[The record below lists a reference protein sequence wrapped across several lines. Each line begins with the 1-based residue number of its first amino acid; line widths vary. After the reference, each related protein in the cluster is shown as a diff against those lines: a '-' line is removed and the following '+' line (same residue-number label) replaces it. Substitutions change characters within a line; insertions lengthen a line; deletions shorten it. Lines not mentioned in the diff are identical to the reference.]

1 MNSGARDSEAAAAAP
16 LGIRALGRLEK
27 RTRVA
32 EAAQAVFRE
41 KGYEAAGMR
50 LIAARAGV
58 SIGTVFE
65 FAKDKRSLL
74 LLVFGRNLELCTQR
88 AVATLDRNASLV
100 DQLIHVYRERYNFF
114 YDDINISLP
123 LQREVSFF
131 FPDDETQDPESPIA
145 QYLEKRAAGRAHIVK
160 IIEDQQTAGFVDAA
174 YDARDIAA
182 MVIAIH
188 QVEMRDW
195 LGKKHHSVAAGL
207 ERLRHI
213 LSLALMGVM
222 TASRKSKE
230 S

>member
-1 MNSGARDSEAAAAAP
+1 LNPEAHEPQSGAVQP

-74 LLVFGRNLELCTQR
+74 LLVFGHNLELCTQR
-88 AVATLDRNASLV
+88 AVATLDRDASLV
-100 DQLIHVYRERYNFF
+100 DQLVHIYREH
-114 YDDINISLP
+114 
-123 LQREVSFF
+123 RELSFF
-131 FPDDETQDPESPIA
+131 FPDDKTQDPESPIA
-145 QYLEKRAAGRAHIVK
+145 QYLEKRTAGRAQIVK
-160 IIEDQQTAGFVDAA
+160 LIEDQQAAGFVDATH
-174 YDARDIAA
+174 DARDIAA
-182 MVIAIH
+182 VIIAVH

-195 LGKKHHSVAAGL
+195 LSREHHSVAAGL
-207 ERLRHI
+207 KRLRHI

-222 TASRKSKE
+222 ITSSNDKE
-230 S
+230 F

>member
-1 MNSGARDSEAAAAAP
+1 LNPEAHEPQSGAVQP

-74 LLVFGRNLELCTQR
+74 LLVFGHNLELCTQR
-88 AVATLDRNASLV
+88 AVATLDRDASLV
-100 DQLIHVYRERYNFF
+100 DQLVHIYRERYNFF

-123 LQREVSFF
+123 LHRELSFF
-131 FPDDETQDPESPIA
+131 FPDDKTQDPESPIA
-145 QYLEKRAAGRAHIVK
+145 QYLEKRTAGRAQIVK
-160 IIEDQQTAGFVDAA
+160 LIEDQQAAGFVDATH
-174 YDARDIAA
+174 DARDIAA
-182 MVIAIH
+182 VIIAVH

-195 LGKKHHSVAAGL
+195 LSREHHSVADGL
-207 ERLRHI
+207 KRLRHI

-222 TASRKSKE
+222 ITSSNNKE
-230 S
+230 F